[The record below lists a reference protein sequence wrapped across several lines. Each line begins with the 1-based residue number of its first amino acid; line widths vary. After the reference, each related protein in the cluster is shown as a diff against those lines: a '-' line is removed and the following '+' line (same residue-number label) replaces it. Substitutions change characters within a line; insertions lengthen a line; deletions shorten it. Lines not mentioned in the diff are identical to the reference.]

1 MLGKVFA
8 FCGDEEQ
15 AQFLNEAGRNLRRTC
30 GDVGHLDMQCCMI
43 VDHLDGNGRELI
55 KRLADFIRCDEET
68 PQVVKRVVYED
79 EVRAREGEG
88 AGA

>member
-8 FCGDEEQ
+8 FCTDDEQ
-15 AQFLNEAGRNLRRTC
+15 AQFLNEAGKTLRRSC
-30 GDVGHLDMQCCMI
+30 GDISHLDMQCCMI
-43 VDHLDGNGRELI
+43 VDKLDGDGRELI
-55 KRLADFIRCDEET
+55 KRLAEFIKSDEET

-88 AGA
+88 SGG